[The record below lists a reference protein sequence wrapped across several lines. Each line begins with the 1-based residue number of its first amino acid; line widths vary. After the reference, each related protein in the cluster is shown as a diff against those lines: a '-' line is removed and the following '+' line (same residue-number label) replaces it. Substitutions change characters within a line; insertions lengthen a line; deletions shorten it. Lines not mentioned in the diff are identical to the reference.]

1 MALLLKAGA
10 DVNAR
15 DEFSTAFR
23 TAQKKHMRSFDGK
36 RAQVT
41 PKNFLRVFLRFCEYL
56 SVNATEWREVFMV
69 SLLLK
74 NTTQ

>member
-1 MALLLKAGA
+1 MGA

-36 RAQVT
+36 RTQVT
-41 PKNFLRVFLRFCEYL
+41 PKNFLRVSLRFCEYL